1 MGPKGETGPQ
11 GPQGIQGPAGPAGP
25 QGPAGA
31 DGQAGKDGA
40 DGADGMDGSMYEY
53 IYFRGFSSGDVPP
66 TPDGENTDDYIPTYS
81 KVVNGITLQ

>member
-1 MGPKGETGPQ
+1 
-11 GPQGIQGPAGPAGP
+11 
-25 QGPAGA
+25 
-31 DGQAGKDGA
+31 
-40 DGADGMDGSMYEY
+40 MDGSTYEY